1 MKRINEEDAM
11 QTSKRLSDE
20 EGGGVSRDT
29 NKERYK
35 TSKRRRCLNTDNDT
49 WSQHGAP
56 TNSQGDIR
64 GDTEQEKKKKKKI
77 KEKEKEKHGTV
88 EIAIYGKDRKGNL
101 YQVNQPK

>member
-1 MKRINEEDAM
+1 MA

-35 TSKRRRCLNTDNDT
+35 TSKGRRRLNTDNDT
-49 WSQHGAP
+49 WNQHGAP

-64 GDTEQEKKKKKKI
+64 GDTEQERK
-77 KEKEKEKHGTV
+77 KEKEENKRKRKKGKHGTV
-88 EIAIYGKDRKGNL
+88 EIAVYGKDRKGNL
-101 YQVNQPK
+101 YQANQLKWHKSGS